1 MKGSCLQET
10 MQRALQITS
19 RVTPSRTPMPIIQNT
34 LIRMIEKTVE
44 FTATNLEMT
53 VRMRIPADVDR
64 EGALTLPNKL
74 LSDLVNTLPREPV
87 NMEQT
92 EKTAVMQIKC
102 GSAKAN
108 INGAGAEL
116 FPPTPE
122 VEENSVVVITAEEF
136 RKAVARV
143 AFCAATD
150 NGRPVLTGVLMELDG
165 KTLTTVGADGF
176 RLGLQRSNLES
187 PPSEGMRAIVPART
201 LLEVQR
207 IAGNAERQVEI
218 MIPETG
224 NNIRFLVGSEEPGV
238 TEVEVTSLLLAGTY
252 PDYESLIPKELPNKA
267 VFNLG
272 DLSRTARRADIFA
285 KDNNHTIRFDINRKH
300 GETGSAI
307 ISSEAKDLG
316 NNRAEL
322 NVEEMHGTD
331 ISIALNGKY
340 IQEAL
345 TSLDSK
351 LVTLETSTSSNPTRI
366 GIPDDESYVHV
377 MMPIV
382 TLESATP

>member
-19 RVTPSRTPMPIIQNT
+19 RVTPNRTTMPIIQNT
-34 LIRMIEKTVE
+34 LIRMIEKNIE
-44 FTATNLEMT
+44 ITATNLELT
-53 VRMRIPADVDR
+53 VRMQIPADVER
-64 EGALTLPNKL
+64 EGALTVPNKL
-74 LSDLVNTLPREPV
+74 LSDFVNMLPKEPV
-87 NMEQT
+87 KIEQAEET
-92 EKTAVMQIKC
+92 TVMQVKC

-108 INGAGAEL
+108 INGANANL

-150 NGRPVLTGVLMELDG
+150 TGRPVLTGVLMQLDG
-165 KTLTTVGADGF
+165 TTLTTVGADGF
-176 RLGLQRSNLES
+176 RLGLQRSNLET
-187 PPSEGMRAIVPART
+187 PPSEGMSAIVPART

-218 MIPETG
+218 MIPASG

-238 TEVEVTSLLLAGTY
+238 TEVEVTSLLLAGNY
-252 PDYESLIPKELPNKA
+252 PDYESLIPRELPNRA
-267 VFNLG
+267 VFSLG
-272 DLSRTARRADIFA
+272 DLSRTTRRAEIFA
-285 KDNNHTIRFDINRKH
+285 RDENHTIRFEMSRKH
-300 GETGSAI
+300 GETGSVV

-316 NNRAEL
+316 DNRAEL

-331 ISIALNGKY
+331 ISIALNAKY

-345 TSLDSK
+345 ASLDSK
-351 LVTLETSTSSNPTRI
+351 QVTLETSTSSNPTKI

-382 TLESATP
+382 TLGSGA

>member
-19 RVTPSRTPMPIIQNT
+19 RVTPNRTTMPIIQNT
-34 LIRMIEKTVE
+34 LIRMIEKNIE
-44 FTATNLEMT
+44 ITATNLELT
-53 VRMRIPADVDR
+53 VRMQIPADVER
-64 EGALTLPNKL
+64 EGALTVPNKL
-74 LSDLVNTLPREPV
+74 LSDFVNMLPKEPV
-87 NMEQT
+87 KMEQT
-92 EKTAVMQIKC
+92 EETTVMQVKC

-108 INGAGAEL
+108 INGANANL

-150 NGRPVLTGVLMELDG
+150 SGRPVLTGVLMQLDG
-165 KTLTTVGADGF
+165 TTLTTVGADGF
-176 RLGLQRSNLES
+176 RLGLQRSNLET
-187 PPSEGMRAIVPART
+187 PPSEGMSAIVPART

-218 MIPETG
+218 MIPASG

-238 TEVEVTSLLLAGTY
+238 TEVEVTSLLLAGNY
-252 PDYESLIPKELPNKA
+252 PDYESLIPQELPNRA
-267 VFNLG
+267 VFSLG
-272 DLSRTARRADIFA
+272 DLSRTTRRAEIFA
-285 KDNNHTIRFDINRKH
+285 RDENHTIRFEMSRKH
-300 GETGSAI
+300 GETGSVV

-316 NNRAEL
+316 DNRAEL
-322 NVEEMHGTD
+322 NVDEMHGTD
-331 ISIALNGKY
+331 ISIALNAKY

-345 TSLDSK
+345 ASLDSK
-351 LVTLETSTSSNPTRI
+351 QVTLETSTSSNPTKI

-382 TLESATP
+382 TLGSGA

>member
-34 LIRMIEKTVE
+34 LVRMMEKAVE

-53 VRMRIPADVDR
+53 VRMRIPADVER
-64 EGALTLPNKL
+64 EGALTVPNKL
-74 LSDLVNTLPREPV
+74 LSDLVHTLPKEPV
-87 NMEQT
+87 SMEQT
-92 EKTAVMQIKC
+92 EETAVMRIKC

-108 INGAGAEL
+108 INGTNADL

-122 VEENSVVVITAEEF
+122 VEENNAVVITAEEF

-150 NGRPVLTGVLMELDG
+150 NGRPVLTGVLLELDG
-165 KTLTTVGADGF
+165 ETLTTVGADGF
-176 RLGLQRSNLES
+176 RLGLQRSSLER
-187 PPSEGMRAIVPART
+187 PPSENARAIVPART

-218 MIPETG
+218 MIPASG

-238 TEVEVTSLLLAGTY
+238 TEVEITSLLVAGNY
-252 PDYESLIPKELPNKA
+252 PASETLIPQGLPNRA
-267 VFNLG
+267 VFSLG
-272 DLSRTARRADIFA
+272 DLSRTARRAEIFA
-285 KDNNHTIRFDINRKH
+285 RDSNHTVRFEISRKH
-300 GETGSAI
+300 GETGNAV
-307 ISSEAKDLG
+307 ISSETKELG
-316 NNRAEL
+316 DNRAEL
-322 NVEEMHGTD
+322 NVQEMQGSD
-331 ISIALNGKY
+331 ISIALNGRY

-345 TSLDSK
+345 ASLDSK
-351 LVTLETSTSSNPTRI
+351 QITLETSNGSSPAKMRI
-366 GIPDDESYVHV
+366 PGDESYVHV

-382 TLESATP
+382 TLEDR

>member
-19 RVTPSRTPMPIIQNT
+19 RVTPGRTPMPIIQNT
-34 LIRMIEKTVE
+34 LIRMMEKAVE

-53 VRMRIPADVDR
+53 VRMRIPADVER
-64 EGALTLPNKL
+64 EGALTVPNKL
-74 LSDLVNTLPREPV
+74 LSDLVHTLPKEPV
-87 NMEQT
+87 SMEQT
-92 EKTAVMQIKC
+92 EETAVMRIRC

-108 INGAGAEL
+108 INGTNADL
-116 FPPTPE
+116 FPSIPE
-122 VEENSVVVITAEEF
+122 VEENNAVVITAEEF

-150 NGRPVLTGVLMELDG
+150 NGRPVLTGVLLELDG
-165 KTLTTVGADGF
+165 ETLTTVGADGF
-176 RLGLQRSNLES
+176 RLGLQRSSLEK
-187 PPSEGMRAIVPART
+187 PPSENTRAIVPART

-218 MIPETG
+218 MIPASG

-238 TEVEVTSLLLAGTY
+238 TEVEITSLLVAGNY
-252 PDYESLIPKELPNKA
+252 PAYETLIPQGLPNRA
-267 VFNLG
+267 VFSLG
-272 DLSRTARRADIFA
+272 DLSRTARRAEIFA
-285 KDNNHTIRFDINRKH
+285 RDPNHTVRFEISRRH
-300 GETGSAI
+300 GETGNAV
-307 ISSEAKDLG
+307 ISSETKELG
-316 NNRAEL
+316 DNRAEL
-322 NVEEMHGTD
+322 NVQEMQGSD

-345 TSLDSK
+345 ASLDSK
-351 LVTLETSTSSNPTRI
+351 QVTLETSNGSSPAKMRI
-366 GIPDDESYVHV
+366 PGDESYVHV

-382 TLESATP
+382 TLEDK

>member
-1 MKGSCLQET
+1 MQET

-34 LIRMIEKTVE
+34 LIRMMEKAVE

-53 VRMRIPADVDR
+53 VRMRIPADVER
-64 EGALTLPNKL
+64 EGALTVPNKL
-74 LSDLVNTLPREPV
+74 LSDLVHTLPKEPV
-87 NMEQT
+87 SMEQT
-92 EKTAVMQIKC
+92 EETAVMRIKC

-108 INGAGAEL
+108 INGTNADL

-122 VEENSVVVITAEEF
+122 VEENNAVVITAEEF

-150 NGRPVLTGVLMELDG
+150 NGRPVLTGVLLELDG
-165 KTLTTVGADGF
+165 ETLTTVGADGF
-176 RLGLQRSNLES
+176 RLGLQRSSLER
-187 PPSEGMRAIVPART
+187 PPSENARAIVPART

-218 MIPETG
+218 MIPESG
-224 NNIRFLVGSEEPGV
+224 NIIRFVVGSEEPGV
-238 TEVEVTSLLLAGTY
+238 TEVEITSLLVAGSY
-252 PDYESLIPKELPNKA
+252 PAYETLIPQGLPNRA
-267 VFNLG
+267 VFSLG
-272 DLSRTARRADIFA
+272 DLSRTARRAEIFA
-285 KDNNHTIRFDINRKH
+285 RDPNHTVRFEISRRH
-300 GETGSAI
+300 GETGNAVV
-307 ISSEAKDLG
+307 SSETKELG
-316 NNRAEL
+316 DNRAEL
-322 NVEEMHGTD
+322 NVQEMQGSD

-345 TSLDSK
+345 ASLDSK
-351 LVTLETSTSSNPTRI
+351 QVTLETSNGSSPAKMRI
-366 GIPDDESYVHV
+366 PGDESYVHV

-382 TLESATP
+382 TLEDR

>member
-19 RVTPSRTPMPIIQNT
+19 RVTPGRTPMPIIQNT
-34 LIRMIEKTVE
+34 LIRMMEKAVE

-53 VRMRIPADVDR
+53 VRMRIPADVER
-64 EGALTLPNKL
+64 EGALTVPNKL
-74 LSDLVNTLPREPV
+74 LSDLVHTLPKEPV
-87 NMEQT
+87 SMEQT
-92 EKTAVMQIKC
+92 EETAVMRIKC

-108 INGAGAEL
+108 INGTNADL

-122 VEENSVVVITAEEF
+122 VEENNAVVITAEEF

-150 NGRPVLTGVLMELDG
+150 NGRPVLTGVLLELDG
-165 KTLTTVGADGF
+165 ETLTTVGADGF
-176 RLGLQRSNLES
+176 RLGLQRSSLER
-187 PPSEGMRAIVPART
+187 PPSENARAIVPART

-218 MIPETG
+218 MIPESG

-238 TEVEVTSLLLAGTY
+238 TEVEITSLLVAGSY
-252 PDYESLIPKELPNKA
+252 PAYETLIPQGLPNRA
-267 VFNLG
+267 VFSLG
-272 DLSRTARRADIFA
+272 DLSRTARRAEIFA
-285 KDNNHTIRFDINRKH
+285 RDPNHTVRFEISRRH
-300 GETGSAI
+300 GETGNAV
-307 ISSEAKDLG
+307 ISSETKELG
-316 NNRAEL
+316 DNRAEL
-322 NVEEMHGTD
+322 NVQEMQGSD

-345 TSLDSK
+345 ASLDSK
-351 LVTLETSTSSNPTRI
+351 QVTLETSNGSSPAKMRI
-366 GIPDDESYVHV
+366 PGDESYVHV

-382 TLESATP
+382 TLEDR

>member
-19 RVTPSRTPMPIIQNT
+19 RVTPGRTPMPIIQNT
-34 LIRMIEKTVE
+34 LIRMIEKAVE

-53 VRMRIPADVDR
+53 VRMRIPADVER
-64 EGALTLPNKL
+64 EGALTVPNKL
-74 LSDLVNTLPREPV
+74 LSDLVHTLPREPV
-87 NMEQT
+87 SMEQT
-92 EKTAVMQIKC
+92 EETAVMRIKC

-108 INGAGAEL
+108 INGTNADL
-116 FPPTPE
+116 FPPIPE
-122 VEENSVVVITAEEF
+122 VEENNAVVITAEEF

-165 KTLTTVGADGF
+165 ETLTTVGADGF
-176 RLGLQRSNLES
+176 RLGLQRSSLER
-187 PPSEGMRAIVPART
+187 PPSENARAIVPART

-218 MIPETG
+218 MIPASG

-238 TEVEVTSLLLAGTY
+238 TEVEITSLLVAGNY
-252 PDYESLIPKELPNKA
+252 PAYETLIPQGLPNRA
-267 VFNLG
+267 VFSLG
-272 DLSRTARRADIFA
+272 DLSRTARRAEIFA
-285 KDNNHTIRFDINRKH
+285 RDSNHTVRFEISRKH
-300 GETGSAI
+300 GETGNAV
-307 ISSEAKDLG
+307 ISSEAKELG
-316 NNRAEL
+316 DNRAEL
-322 NVEEMHGTD
+322 NVEEMQGSD

-345 TSLDSK
+345 ASLDSK
-351 LVTLETSTSSNPTRI
+351 QVTLETSSRSGPTKIRI
-366 GIPDDESYVHV
+366 PGDESYVHV

-382 TLESATP
+382 TLEDGK